1 MSTQVKRSFP
11 GLLQVPVI
19 SLGQPIFTAIGYF
32 FGRVFGCWHLK
43 MSRPKTRGK
52 ESYRVCLRCGM
63 HRAFDVDR
71 WRSSGRYYTPPV
83 DRSTEQGDR

>member
-43 MSRPKTRGK
+43 MSRPKTRG
-52 ESYRVCLRCGM
+52 RFR
-63 HRAFDVDR
+63 RR
-71 WRSSGRYYTPPV
+71 PV
-83 DRSTEQGDR
+83 EIKRPVLYAAG